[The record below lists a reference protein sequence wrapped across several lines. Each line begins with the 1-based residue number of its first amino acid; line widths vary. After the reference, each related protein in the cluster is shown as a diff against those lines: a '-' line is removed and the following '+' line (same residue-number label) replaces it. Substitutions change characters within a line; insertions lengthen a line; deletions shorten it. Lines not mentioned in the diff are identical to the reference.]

1 MMSNN
6 GYFSNPP
13 PVSPSLSKGGGIG
26 FVKRGEAPLKLLLLF
41 LIGEA
46 SLGLSFASLSLKG
59 GGEVVFEGAWSILL
73 CLFK

>member
-26 FVKRGEAPLKLLLLF
+26 FVKRGEAPL
-41 LIGEA
+41 
-46 SLGLSFASLSLKG
+46 GLSFASLSLKG
-59 GGEVVFEGAWSILL
+59 EGETVLQRGLEYPIVPV
-73 CLFK
+73 